1 MIGLYIFVSLFVVSM
16 ATLIFYKVKWGRE
29 DWAVRRK
36 QAVRIEEQRIKD
48 GARLNKPKTQDLPY
62 EYLARVL

>member
-48 GARLNKPKTQDLPY
+48 GARLNKPKTQD
-62 EYLARVL
+62 